1 MSDQAIMERLD
12 RLENFLTNHVMTEI
26 ANNREQIVGMFQTI
40 IKMYDSQQHTTEN
53 VGVLADRV
61 NQLRK
66 QLVRLKVLS

>member
-1 MSDQAIMERLD
+1 MSDQAIMEKLD

-66 QLVRLKVLS
+66 QLVRLKVIS

>member
-66 QLVRLKVLS
+66 QLVRLKVIS